1 MSKIVYRYRIE
12 ANDPSDNK
20 MVAGVELSKQ
30 WKDFSSE
37 KYELTS
43 FIKSVVN
50 PNGFIDYEKKDL
62 VSQEVIYKSVAKE
75 KEIPVYSKQALHLM
89 SRDEIVEIFKMYGIE
104 TTNKTKD
111 FLIVELM
118 RIQPKDE
125 DIVEDSL
132 KEEKLAEIVVET
144 VVEDIPED
152 LTAVV
157 NEGIMSKIKNKLTGS
172 KNE

>member
-1 MSKIVYRYRIE
+1 MSKIVYRYKIE
-12 ANDPSDNK
+12 ENDANDNK

-30 WKDFSSE
+30 WKDFPSE
-37 KYELTS
+37 KYELAS

-62 VSQEVIYKSVAKE
+62 VSQEVIYRSVAKE
-75 KEIPVYSKQALHLM
+75 REIPTYSKQALYLM
-89 SRDEIVEIFKMYGIE
+89 SRNEIVEIFKMYGID

-125 DIVEDSL
+125 DVVEDSI
-132 KEEKLAEIVVET
+132 KEDKANKPENTDIIIDDVIIPNKESALEKVF
-144 VVEDIPED
+144 
-152 LTAVV
+152 
-157 NEGIMSKIKNKLTGS
+157 NKLRGT
-172 KNE
+172 KTNE

>member
-1 MSKIVYRYRIE
+1 MSKIVYRYKIE
-12 ANDPSDNK
+12 ENDANDNK

-30 WKDFSSE
+30 WKDFPSE
-37 KYELTS
+37 KYELAS

-62 VSQEVIYKSVAKE
+62 VSQEVIYRSVAKE
-75 KEIPVYSKQALHLM
+75 REIPAYSKQALHLM
-89 SRDEIVEIFKMYGIE
+89 SRNEIVEIFKMYGID

-125 DIVEDSL
+125 DVVEDSL
-132 KEEKLAEIVVET
+132 KETESVEVIVDE
-144 VVEDIPED
+144 IPED
-152 LTAVV
+152 LTVVV

-172 KNE
+172 KNEQ